1 MTDMSDKP
9 TPERVLASACEVFA
23 EKGFRDATVAEI
35 CERAQ
40 ANIAAVNYHFGD
52 KSSLYNSCWRHAFK
66 VALDAFPLNGDLDE
80 DAAPEERLGAF
91 IRSFV
96 MRIFSDSEASFF
108 PRMMV
113 KEMAEPTDALEA
125 ILDEVVTP
133 QRTMLEGIIA
143 ELIGPSASQMQLR
156 ACTFSVISQCVFFA
170 FNRAMRDRHFE
181 GMPHRREHVDNLARH
196 IWQFSLA
203 GIRGVKQ
210 K

>member
-91 IRSFV
+91 H
-96 MRIFSDSEASFF
+96 AY
-108 PRMMV
+108 
-113 KEMAEPTDALEA
+113 L
-125 ILDEVVTP
+125 
-133 QRTMLEGIIA
+133 QR
-143 ELIGPSASQMQLR
+143 Q
-156 ACTFSVISQCVFFA
+156 
-170 FNRAMRDRHFE
+170 
-181 GMPHRREHVDNLARH
+181 
-196 IWQFSLA
+196 
-203 GIRGVKQ
+203 
-210 K
+210 